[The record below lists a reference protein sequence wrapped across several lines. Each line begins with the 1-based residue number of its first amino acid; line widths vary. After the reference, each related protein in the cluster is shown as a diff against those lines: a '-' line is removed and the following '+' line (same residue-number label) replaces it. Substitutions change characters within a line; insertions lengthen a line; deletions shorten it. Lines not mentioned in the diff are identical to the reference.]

1 MPNNTV
7 PTRLKLLR
15 GNPGHRPIER
25 EPEPIMAAGVPA
37 PPDDLDEIAAAEWRR
52 IAPEVF
58 RLKLLTIVD
67 TQPLAAYCQ
76 AFGRWIVAER
86 GIATMAEH
94 DPKFAGLVARNEKG
108 NLIQNPLVVVSREAA
123 RDMVKYAGQFG
134 LTPVSRARLAIGP
147 AKPASKF
154 DGLLAN

>member
-1 MPNNTV
+1 MTAPV
-7 PTRLKLLR
+7 PARLKLLR
-15 GNPGHRPIER
+15 GNPGHQPVKI
-25 EPEPIMAAGVPA
+25 EPEPIAPAGVPA
-37 PPDDLDEIAAAEWRR
+37 APADLDDIAAAEWRR
-52 IAPEVF
+52 VAPEVF

-76 AFGRWIVAER
+76 AYGRWIAAER
-86 GIATMAEH
+86 GIAAMAEH
-94 DPKFAGLVARNEKG
+94 DHKFAGLCARNEKG

-123 RDMVKYAGQFG
+123 RDMVKFAGQFG
-134 LTPVSRARLAIGP
+134 LTPISRARLAIGP